1 VLYEIEA
8 TIVRTAL
15 VEADNDKDALQLAI
29 ADLRETMWE
38 TEIYTEDLKIVSRS
52 EAAPTA

>member
-1 VLYEIEA
+1 MLYEIEA

-15 VEADNDKDALQLAI
+15 VEADNDEDALQLAI

>member
-15 VEADNDKDALQLAI
+15 VEADNDEDALQLAI
-29 ADLRETMWE
+29 ADLRETLWE

>member
-29 ADLRETMWE
+29 ADLRETLWE